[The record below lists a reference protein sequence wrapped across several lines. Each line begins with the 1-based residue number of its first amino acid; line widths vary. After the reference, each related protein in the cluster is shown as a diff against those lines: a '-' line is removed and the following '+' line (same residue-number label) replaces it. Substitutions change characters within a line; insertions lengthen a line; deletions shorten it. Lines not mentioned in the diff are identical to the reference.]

1 MLAEKPII
9 TTRVGAVPDLM
20 QQGKN
25 GIIIDVGDIEGI
37 VEASFKL
44 YTDNQYRQTLVS
56 NGRSTV
62 RNLYDIRCTVK

>member
-1 MLAEKPII
+1 M
-9 TTRVGAVPDLM
+9 
-20 QQGKN
+20 
-25 GIIIDVGDIEGI
+25 IDVGDIEGI

-62 RNLYDIRCTVK
+62 RNLYDIRCTVKRT